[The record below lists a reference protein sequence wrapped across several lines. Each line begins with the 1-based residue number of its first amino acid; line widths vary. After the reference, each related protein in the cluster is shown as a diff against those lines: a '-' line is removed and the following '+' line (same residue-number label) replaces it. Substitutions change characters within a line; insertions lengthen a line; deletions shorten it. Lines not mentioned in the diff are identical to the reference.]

1 MGEAAGIRVSDL
13 AMPGFVQFWNS
24 KTGEEG
30 YTTRPLYRYADG
42 VRAWLHRHMVS
53 LGRSSDMLV
62 WQSGEVGL
70 EAGMAE
76 TLAGTAHARARWHAL
91 RRGGAAAT
99 WARKPD
105 LAYYKWWGKWQSTA
119 VAMQYGT
126 KWSDPGV
133 VAPKVLPAW
142 SRDRGP
148 LPTPERVGVLAL
160 WGSPM
165 FPSIAGALST
175 PTKRKP
181 RRPRGEG
188 HGSTESGTVGSGDEG
203 DQAAT
208 ELEESAEDGPAEVGP
223 GPEAAPTPPPLQPLA
238 SASERG
244 AVSREDAGQ
253 LCTLAGPLV
262 AVGGGGGCGPGT
274 AAGPI
279 NVDSNV
285 DTDDNSEGSGS
296 EPDGAFAVG
305 SARGSPGRRQAGV
318 ARFVGRERK
327 PWSSRA
333 AAGPVRGGTGAGSK
347 AGVVGRIHR
356 SYTGPRRAKVVVGG
370 AQAMRPRAP
379 ARRQTRRP
387 RLAQQIDSPAP
398 KRTKL
403 GAGGHVQTPAARKV
417 PEAAPTPPPLQP
429 LASASER
436 GAVSREDAGQLC
448 TLAGPLVA
456 VGGGGC
462 GPGTAAGPINVDSDM
477 DTDDDSEGSGSEPDG
492 AFAVGSARGS
502 PGRRQAGVARFVGRE
517 RKPWSS
523 RAAAG
528 PVRGGTGAGSKAGVV
543 GRIHRSYTGPRR
555 AKVVVG
561 GAQAMRPRAPARRQ
575 TGRPRLAQ
583 QIDSPAPKRTK
594 LGAGGHVQTPAAQ
607 SPVEGAFVA
616 AAERLK
622 AKARGRAGPVASPP
636 PPL

>member
-1 MGEAAGIRVSDL
+1 MRALARRWETAARADEPCSPEESAVQSWRPRTRSQYASRLRALAAYAERAGPLDLAAPLAGGLAERAQAGATASALRGIISAVRAVEDLQWLPPTVTTLHKRIAAGAASSGSQPYLSPAGLVQLVEKARDSRNRTVFSALAIISWVCYLRVGEAAGIRVSDL

-62 WQSGEVGL
+62 WQSREAGL

-76 TLAGTAHARARWHAL
+76 TLASTAHARARWHAL

-105 LAYYKWWGKWQSTA
+105 LAYYKWWGRWQSTA

-133 VAPKVLPAW
+133 VAPTVLPAW
-142 SRDRGP
+142 SRDPGP

-181 RRPRGEG
+181 RRPRGQG
-188 HGSTESGTVGSGDEG
+188 QGSTESGTVGSGDEG

-208 ELEESAEDGPAEVGP
+208 ELEESAEDGLAEMGP

-244 AVSREDAGQ
+244 AVSRGDAGQ

-262 AVGGGGGCGPGT
+262 ALGGGGGCGPGT

-279 NVDSNV
+279 NVDSDV
-285 DTDDNSEGSGS
+285 
-296 EPDGAFAVG
+296 
-305 SARGSPGRRQAGV
+305 
-318 ARFVGRERK
+318 
-327 PWSSRA
+327 
-333 AAGPVRGGTGAGSK
+333 
-347 AGVVGRIHR
+347 
-356 SYTGPRRAKVVVGG
+356 
-370 AQAMRPRAP
+370 
-379 ARRQTRRP
+379 
-387 RLAQQIDSPAP
+387 
-398 KRTKL
+398 
-403 GAGGHVQTPAARKV
+403 
-417 PEAAPTPPPLQP
+417 
-429 LASASER
+429 
-436 GAVSREDAGQLC
+436 
-448 TLAGPLVA
+448 
-456 VGGGGC
+456 
-462 GPGTAAGPINVDSDM
+462 

-492 AFAVGSARGS
+492 AFAVGSAGGS

-594 LGAGGHVQTPAAQ
+594 LGTGGHVQTPEAQ

-636 PPL
+636 PPPL